1 MEDMMSIV
9 KLVEVSKS
17 SSVVSGAGYTLRE
30 IFVNPKHVVCLR
42 EDHHTQQLLV
52 EGKLPND
59 LDNRQKFTKVQLN
72 RGSTGLDVIVVGSP
86 SMIEEKLNFSNRVLL
101 KG

>member
-1 MEDMMSIV
+1 MSIV

-30 IFVNPKHVVCLR
+30 IFVNPEHVVCLR
-42 EDHHTQQLLV
+42 EDYYTQQLLV
-52 EGKLPND
+52 EGKLPNN
-59 LDNRQKFTKVQLN
+59 LDTRQKFTKVQLN
-72 RGSTGLDVIVVGSP
+72 RGSTGLDVIVVGCP
-86 SMIEEKLNFSNRVLL
+86 SIIEEKLNFSNRVLL

>member
-1 MEDMMSIV
+1 MATIR
-9 KLVEVSKS
+9 LIEVSKS
-17 SSVVSGAGYTLRE
+17 SNVIKNSAYTLRE
-30 IFVNPKHVVCLR
+30 VYINPEHVVCLR